1 MRALILLP
9 ALCLALAACE
19 PMPGPM
25 PHDPGTGPDPVA
37 SLSTCGGDALQTLVG
52 ENVSVLPA
60 RGGYRSLRI
69 IRPGMM
75 VTMDYSATRLNAR
88 VDASGRILSLTC
100 G

>member
-1 MRALILLP
+1 MRPLILLP
-9 ALCLALAACE
+9 ALFLTLAACVPE
-19 PMPGPM
+19 PGPQ
-25 PHDPGTGPDPVA
+25 PGPVA

-52 ENVSVLPA
+52 EPVSVLPTHGA
-60 RGGYRSLRI
+60 YSALRV

-88 VDASGRILSLTC
+88 VDTAGRILSLSC